1 LQLFNPKLLSIGR
14 EVAFRKGERLVRQG
28 EASRGAFVIREG
40 EVEAQVA
47 LPGGGMLTVAELHA
61 GDMFGEMALIERGV
75 CMASV
80 VAKSDVAAWFIE
92 RDDFR
97 ATVASRDSAALEIQ
111 RSVTQV
117 LARKLRALNARVR
130 AHPAA
135 EDRPA
140 KIDSALPRSKPQFD
154 WNAFLPILPFFEGFD
169 DHERDELVFGC
180 SVFELGRGAALFRAG
195 EPADA
200 CFLVIRGALEIF
212 SGIGH
217 LERRVAL
224 AGPGELVGYLAALE
238 SAPHTASARV
248 RETACLMEFPAAQF
262 SRHYLGE
269 SGTSVSLQQAIHRS
283 LLRALGRTNTQ
294 LTRILTHQRLAG
306 KKGIEPGFLI

>member
-1 LQLFNPKLLSIGR
+1 MQLFNPKLLSIGR

-47 LPGGGMLTVAELHA
+47 LPGGGMLTVAELRA
-61 GDMFGEMALIERGV
+61 GEMFGEMALIERGV

-80 VAKSDVAAWFIE
+80 VARSDVAGWFIE

-97 ATVASRDSAALEIQ
+97 ATVASRDPAALEIQ
-111 RSVTQV
+111 RTVTQV
-117 LARKLRALNARVR
+117 LAQKLRALNTRVR

-140 KIDSALPRSKPQFD
+140 KADSSATRSKPQFH
-154 WNAFLPILPFFEGFD
+154 WEAFLPILPFFEGFD
-169 DHERDELVFGC
+169 DHEREDMIKGS
-180 SVFELGRGAALFRAG
+180 SVFELERGAALFKAG
-195 EPADA
+195 EPSAA
-200 CFLVIRGALEIF
+200 CFLVIRGALEVF
-212 SGIGH
+212 SRTGD

-224 AGPGELVGYLAALE
+224 AGPGELVGYLAVLE
-238 SAPHTASARV
+238 GAPHTASARV
-248 RETACLMEFPAAQF
+248 RESACLMEFPAAQF
-262 SRHYLGE
+262 LRHYHGD

-306 KKGIEPGFLI
+306 KTGIDPGVLI